1 MLFEVILI
9 LNTTKKLSIQ
19 KRSKIKKKK
28 KRDYRPCNIAYVKDV
43 AINAIFLFSNFK
55 AVQKWNTDMKHE
67 EWSILV

>member
-9 LNTTKKLSIQ
+9 LNTTKKLSTL
-19 KRSKIKKKK
+19 KGSKITK

-55 AVQKWNTDMKHE
+55 AVQK
-67 EWSILV
+67 